1 MQSDLSHLDTLVEFA
16 QKNWG
21 TKALSLMSIEEITEM
36 IQKVANEDN
45 KQDEQLPII

>member
-21 TKALSLMSIEEITEM
+21 TKALSLMSVEELVSMVQE
-36 IQKVANEDN
+36 VADEDK
-45 KQDEQLPII
+45 KQAELPVI